1 MQKRCQKRVG
11 VVVIVGILLLLVL
24 FVGGR
29 RLRVHAQ
36 NEQRVVL
43 KRYYT
48 SVQIQQGDSLWKYA
62 EEYGKGSGY
71 SKKEYV
77 EELKRMNG
85 LTRDE
90 IHAGRY
96 LTVVYFSEQ

>member
-1 MQKRCQKRVG
+1 MQRKRYRKLVWIAG
-11 VVVIVGILLLLVL
+11 IVGILFVTL
-24 FVGGR
+24 FLWGGSI
-29 RLRVHAQ
+29 LRAHAQ
-36 NEQRVVL
+36 QEQRVGL

-48 SVQIQQGDSLWKYA
+48 SIQIQQGDSLWKYA
-62 EEYGKGSGY
+62 EQYGKGSGY

-96 LTVVYFSEQ
+96 LTVVYFSE

>member
-1 MQKRCQKRVG
+1 MSEESGSCCDRGDFAFAC
-11 VVVIVGILLLLVL
+11 
-24 FVGGR
+24 
-29 RLRVHAQ
+29 LRVHAQ
-36 NEQRVVL
+36 NEQRVGL